1 MRVRPAYLV
10 GLASIAVSAIVLLIP
25 PPAGAERADEQA
37 LAARF
42 APVVELVE
50 QTKEC
55 GHGEPYE
62 PLDVDTLFR
71 QPTVALR
78 GPWNPTDL
86 VKIGPTAE
94 DLVGQ
99 YRYHLDFPGD
109 ALHPGCEYERWGR
122 LISNGTKPTVY
133 AHVATDPAY
142 AGKLA
147 LQYWFFYVFN
157 DFNNLHEGDWEMIQ
171 LVFEAPSARS
181 ALSRTPVEVGHSS
194 HEGAERANWSDDKL
208 TLVDDTHPVV
218 HPGAGS
224 HANKYTEAL
233 YLGSSAEAGVGCD
246 DTREPHVTL
255 RPVVK
260 TIPSN
265 RESAEHAFPW
275 IAFQGRWGEL
285 QRPFFN
291 GPTGPNLKTQWGHP
305 IEWSQSWRN
314 RSYAVPTTGVL
325 GDRRDRFLLRFCHDG
340 LTRARPPAP
349 KPRAHALRPRRPCA
363 HPGLRR
369 NPDELAPGDAAQRR
383 PPTAVGTSPV
393 HGRSDVP
400 RPPHSSSASGC
411 S

>member
-1 MRVRPAYLV
+1 LRVRPGYLV
-10 GLASIAVSAIVLLIP
+10 GLASIGVSAIVLLIP
-25 PPAGAERADEQA
+25 PPAGAELADEQA
-37 LAARF
+37 LAAQF

-99 YRYHLDFPGD
+99 YRHHLDFPGD

-122 LISNGTKPTVY
+122 LISNGTKPTVD

-181 ALSRTPVEVGHSS
+181 ALSRTPVEVGYSS
-194 HEGAERANWSDDKL
+194 HEGAERAHWSDDKL
-208 TLVDDTHPVV
+208 
-218 HPGAGS
+218 
-224 HANKYTEAL
+224 
-233 YLGSSAEAGVGCD
+233 
-246 DTREPHVTL
+246 R
-255 RPVVK
+255 
-260 TIPSN
+260 
-265 RESAEHAFPW
+265 
-275 IAFQGRWGEL
+275 
-285 QRPFFN
+285 
-291 GPTGPNLKTQWGHP
+291 
-305 IEWSQSWRN
+305 
-314 RSYAVPTTGVL
+314 
-325 GDRRDRFLLRFCHDG
+325 
-340 LTRARPPAP
+340 
-349 KPRAHALRPRRPCA
+349 
-363 HPGLRR
+363 
-369 NPDELAPGDAAQRR
+369 
-383 PPTAVGTSPV
+383 
-393 HGRSDVP
+393 
-400 RPPHSSSASGC
+400 
-411 S
+411 